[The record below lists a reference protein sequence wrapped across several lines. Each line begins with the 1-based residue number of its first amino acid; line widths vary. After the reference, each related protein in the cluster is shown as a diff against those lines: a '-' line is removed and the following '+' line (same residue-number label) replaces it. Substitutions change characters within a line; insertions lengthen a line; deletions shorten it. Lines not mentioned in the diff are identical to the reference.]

1 MPYKNKL
8 VDSALK
14 KHAKGQKLS
23 LREYQIIVGPRT
35 PSSLWHDFFPEFLVN
50 QGLTKSAK
58 LTPLVWDLLL
68 GAANK
73 QHDEYL
79 KKLVAE
85 NSKPSVTLGKRKI
98 IYLL

>member
-1 MPYKNKL
+1 MNNL
-8 VDSALK
+8 VSRVWEK
-14 KHAKGQKLS
+14 KAKGQKLS

-35 PSSLWHDFFPEFLVN
+35 PSSLWHDFFPKFLVN
-50 QGLTKSAK
+50 QGLNKSQK

-68 GAANK
+68 GAASK
-73 QHDEYL
+73 EHDEYL

-85 NSKPSVTLGKRKI
+85 NGKPSVILGKRKI